1 MSRRDEIRMSD
12 PEIEAFLEDHKYVQ
26 IATLNPDGSPHL
38 VPLWYLY
45 HEGRVGFWTYG
56 SSRKIKNLERDDRLT
71 ALVEN
76 HRLDYETLKGVQ
88 LRGTGRIVRDR
99 EAVLKFGVRFVEAFT
114 DLEDPDL
121 LRATAEEIG
130 DKRVVVYVEPDEVVS
145 WDHGKL
151 GESG

>member
-1 MSRRDEIRMSD
+1 MSRRDDIRMSER
-12 PEIEAFLEDHKYVQ
+12 EIEAFLEEQKYVQ

-45 HEGRVGFWTYG
+45 HDGRVGFWTYG
-56 SSRKIKNLERDDRLT
+56 SSRKIKNLERDERLT

-99 EAVLKFGVRFVEAFT
+99 EAVLSFGERFVDRFT
-114 DLEDPDL
+114 ELEDPDL
-121 LRATAEEIG
+121 LRATAEDIG
-130 DKRVVVYVEPDEVVS
+130 AKRVVVYVEPETVVT

-151 GESG
+151 EGGY

>member
-1 MSRRDEIRMSD
+1 MSRRDDIRMSER
-12 PEIEAFLEDHKYVQ
+12 EIEAFLHEHKYVQ

-45 HEGRVGFWTYG
+45 HDGRVGFWTYG
-56 SSRKIKNLERDDRLT
+56 SSRKIKNLERDERLT

-99 EAVLKFGVRFVEAFT
+99 EAVLSFGERFVDRFT
-114 DLEDPDL
+114 ELEDPER
-121 LRATAEEIG
+121 LRTAAEDIG
-130 DKRVVVYVEPDEVVS
+130 AKRVVVYVEPEEIVS
-145 WDHGKL
+145 WDHAKL
-151 GESG
+151 EQGY